1 MKKLI
6 FGLAFLG
13 AMSLSGVSVNA
24 QGMGGPGGGEDEKRW
39 QQLHCTDGTGGTYEI
54 CFYTGDGNTC
64 DTHGAK
70 TRNC

>member
-6 FGLAFLG
+6 FGLAFFG
-13 AMSLSGVSVNA
+13 AMAISGVSVNA
-24 QGMGGPGGGEDEKRW
+24 QGTGGAGDEKRW
-39 QQLHCTDGTGGTYEI
+39 QQLSCTDGSGGTYEI

-64 DTHGAK
+64 DTHGEK